1 MDSKAIEM
9 VTVEEAMQAIS
20 EALRFLADNITEML
34 DALVYDECRDERRRV
49 NGMSDLEEQLQVVTQ
64 MLEHEDSFESRA
76 SLLRDVIERYQEG
89 SHLVDIAKR
98 DQATP
103 LLVPKNHVNA
113 SEALE
118 QCKPPN
124 GSKLRILP

>member
-1 MDSKAIEM
+1 
-9 VTVEEAMQAIS
+9 MQAIS

-64 MLEHEDSFESRA
+64 MLEFESRA
-76 SLLRDVIERYQEG
+76 SLLRDVIERYQKG

-124 GSKLRILP
+124 GSKLRIIP